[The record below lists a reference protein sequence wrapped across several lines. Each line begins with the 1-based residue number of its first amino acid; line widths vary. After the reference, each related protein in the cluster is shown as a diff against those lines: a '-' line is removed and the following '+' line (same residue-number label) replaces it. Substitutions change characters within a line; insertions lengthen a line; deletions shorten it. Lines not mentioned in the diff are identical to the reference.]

1 MIDKVK
7 IEQCCLCKACFDSC
21 AKGAISFTKEHKG
34 FFYPEVDTSL
44 CVRCGKCE
52 DACPALSPL
61 FEKEDGYPIAFAAR
75 SKDREIRLQSASG
88 GVFYELARKVL
99 EDGGYVCAAVF
110 TADFRVKHI
119 VTDNIKS
126 LKDMQGSKY
135 AQSDTAG
142 VYKKIRQLLTDG
154 KTVLFCGCPCQSAA
168 LRSYLKKEYENLY
181 AVDLICHGI
190 PSQSMLDSYIELQEE
205 SFGARAVKVSLKN
218 KTKGWHNSQVKIV
231 FENGKTYLKPSTV
244 DIYMSAFYKNVSLKT
259 HCYNC
264 RYKGFHAGSDI
275 TLGDFWGSEVELK
288 SIDDNTGINAAL
300 INTAKGK
307 RLIEKT
313 DTELIPTD
321 YETVLKYNRQIMQ
334 SVKQSEKRNEFYA
347 FAKKNGIKK
356 AMQKYFCE
364 SSGGRLKR
372 EARYAVR
379 CAYYKLRG
387 KDKPLY

>member
-135 AQSDTAG
+135 AQSDTVG
-142 VYKKIRQLLTDG
+142 FYKKIRQLLTDG

-205 SFGARAVKVSLKN
+205 KYGSRAVNLRFRDKAR
-218 KTKGWHNSQVKIV
+218 GWHMSSVRME
-231 FENGKTYLKPSTV
+231 FENGKVYSEPMTI
-244 DIYMSAFYKNVSLKT
+244 DAYMKGYFGNITIKS

-264 RYKGFHAGSDI
+264 RYKEFHSGSDL
-275 TLGDFWGSEVELK
+275 TLGDFWGAEVELDE
-288 SIDDNTGINAAL
+288 IDDNTGLNAVTV
-300 INTAKGK
+300 NSKKGK
-307 RLIEKT
+307 SLLKLI
-313 DTELIPTD
+313 DVELVDVDIRTI
-321 YETVLKYNRQIMQ
+321 LKYNKLLTE
-334 SVKQSEKRNEFYA
+334 SAKRSDLREEFFA
-347 FAKKNGIKK
+347 FAEKNGRKEAI
-356 AMQKYFCE
+356 QKYFCE
-364 SSGGRLKR
+364 SKTDKIKR

-379 CAYYKLRG
+379 CAYYKLCG